1 MLPDDAPADWNQ
13 PFLNLAAQCRT
24 AASPEDVLAALKT
37 IEREL
42 GRVDR
47 GRWAPR
53 PIDLDILLWGRETF
67 ATENLR
73 VPHPGITER
82 AFVLTPLAALA
93 PRLTIPGLGPQTV
106 LEHARAGGH
115 HLPLWMGIVNLTPD
129 SFSDGGELP
138 DDTSVDTRVDGLIAA
153 GAEYIDVGAES
164 TRPGA
169 TPLTVDEEW
178 GRLAPTLE
186 RLLARYKGA
195 ALRPRISI
203 DTYHLG
209 TARRALALGVD
220 VINDVS
226 GLTHPAMV
234 ELASSNTADWVA
246 MHNLG
251 VPADKTRVLPADQ
264 DPTDAVQQ
272 WLEQRLV
279 EWQRAGLDLNR
290 VVFDPGVGFGKNAL
304 QSLRLLR
311 NMASVP
317 SVRATPARGAFAQ
330 VVHASRRGSRSCG
343 TRSVHRRRFV
353 ETLRAGCRH
362 PACSQRGGA
371 HGRVSRLGARRLTL
385 KRRMQPRQ
393 RPPDLSRASPA
404 SRAPSTSPRPC
415 RSFPDTRHPHS
426 SRPPH
431 RRRPTCTRSRRAA
444 RACGSRCSSPCRR
457 RSRCSRCSR
466 SRCCDVAARALR

>member
-1 MLPDDAPADWNQ
+1 MDVYLGLGSNLGDRRAHLARALDMLPAHGVLVVRVSPVVESPAMLPDDAPADWNQ
-13 PFLNLAAQCRT
+13 PFLNLVAQCRT
-24 AASPEDVLAALKT
+24 AASPEDVLAALKL

-67 ATENLR
+67 ATEKLR
-73 VPHPGITER
+73 VPHPGIAER

-93 PRLTIPGLGPQTV
+93 PRLTIPGLGPRTV

-129 SFSDGGELP
+129 SFSDGGELT
-138 DDTSVDTRVDGLIAA
+138 DNASVDARVDSLVAA
-153 GAEYIDVGAES
+153 GAEYIDLGAES

-169 TPLTVDEEW
+169 TPLTADEEW
-178 GRLAPTLE
+178 ARLAPTLE
-186 RLLARYKGA
+186 RLFDRYRHA

-234 ELASSNTADWVA
+234 ELASSGNADWVA

-251 VPADKTRVLPADQ
+251 VPADKKRELPPDQ
-264 DPTDAVQQ
+264 DPTDAVER
-272 WLEQRLV
+272 WLEERIV
-279 EWQRAGLDLNR
+279 EWARAGLDLGR
-290 VVFDPGVGFGKNAL
+290 IVFDPGVGFGKNAL

-311 NMASVP
+311 N
-317 SVRATPARGAFAQ
+317 
-330 VVHASRRGSRSCG
+330 
-343 TRSVHRRRFV
+343 VHRFHRYG
-353 ETLRAGCRH
+353 LRLLVGH
-362 PACSQRGGA
+362 
-371 HGRVSRLGARRLTL
+371 SR
-385 KRRMQPRQ
+385 K
-393 RPPDLSRASPA
+393 
-404 SRAPSTSPRPC
+404 
-415 RSFPDTRHPHS
+415 SFMHH
-426 SRPPH
+426 
-431 RRRPTCTRSRRAA
+431 
-444 RACGSRCSSPCRR
+444 
-457 RSRCSRCSR
+457 
-466 SRCCDVAARALR
+466 VAAADRSERDLFTVGASLKLCAQGVDILRVHNVAAHTAAYRGWAHVT